1 MKVVHVSVKP
11 AQNSSRRWSTEERAA
26 GPIIMG
32 GQGRPWLE
40 RTFETGF
47 SESLPAGEPSVLVV
61 GGGCGARR
69 YWGNLYSYSASVM
82 EVSSMTLPTAQEM
95 ASSMAFT
102 FGSRPVQS
110 FCASTP

>member
-32 GQGRPWLE
+32 ARDARGW
-40 RTFETGF
+40 
-47 SESLPAGEPSVLVV
+47 SEPSKLVSQRAFRRANRPVLVV

-69 YWGNLYSYSASVM
+69 YWGNLYPYSASVM